1 MIKGLNRNKEKAEA
15 LMKQIDD
22 KNTPEWKRVQLE
34 AKLAMFLRKVAP
46 HKITNGGTYRK
57 KKKENKA

>member
-1 MIKGLNRNKEKAEA
+1 MIESLNKNKTKVET

-22 KNTPEWKRVQLE
+22 ENTPEWKRRQLE

-57 KKKENKA
+57 EEKEKN

>member
-1 MIKGLNRNKEKAEA
+1 MIKGLNKNKEKAET

-22 KNTPEWKRVQLE
+22 ENTPEWKRRQLE

-46 HKITNGGTYRK
+46 HKITNGGTYH
-57 KKKENKA
+57 KEEKEKN